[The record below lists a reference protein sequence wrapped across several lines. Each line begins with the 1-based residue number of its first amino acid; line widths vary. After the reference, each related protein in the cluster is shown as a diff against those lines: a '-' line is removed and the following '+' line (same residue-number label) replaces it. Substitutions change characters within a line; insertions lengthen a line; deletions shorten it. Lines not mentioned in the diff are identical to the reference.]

1 MKLIHHGKI
10 LKDDQVLNS
19 IGLKA
24 KDFVVVMTK
33 SRKKK
38 KQKAPVTA
46 QQTQNQDQAP
56 PAQNQQQTAQTT
68 EQPAQTGAQTAQ
80 TGQTQQQG
88 NNTGAS
94 ALVTGN
100 QMEETIANLMAMGF
114 PRSECVAALRAAFN
128 NPDRAVEYLLTGIP
142 ANVVG
147 VGQQQQAN
155 PAQAPPQQSQGAPAM
170 SQGGPAQAMGQG
182 APQSAQLLT
191 QLLQNP
197 AMLNAVLQEIS
208 TIRPEAYQQ
217 IVQNMQANPQTAVQ
231 QFATLLN
238 DPQVLQMFMQRML
251 MGGFGGQGGLPGM
264 QQGANPGQRV
274 VQLTAEEAES
284 IQRLRN
290 M

>member
-68 EQPAQTGAQTAQ
+68 EQPAQTAQTAQ

-142 ANVVG
+142 ANVG
-147 VGQQQQAN
+147 VGAQQAQQAQQQAQ
-155 PAQAPPQQSQGAPAM
+155 PAQAQAQRSQGA
-170 SQGGPAQAMGQG
+170 
-182 APQSAQLLT
+182 
-191 QLLQNP
+191 
-197 AMLNAVLQEIS
+197 
-208 TIRPEAYQQ
+208 
-217 IVQNMQANPQTAVQ
+217 
-231 QFATLLN
+231 
-238 DPQVLQMFMQRML
+238 
-251 MGGFGGQGGLPGM
+251 
-264 QQGANPGQRV
+264 
-274 VQLTAEEAES
+274 
-284 IQRLRN
+284 
-290 M
+290 